1 MTRIGIIAGEASGD
15 LLGAH
20 LMSALQARFPS
31 LEFVGIAGPRMQAL
45 GAISEYPMERLA
57 VRGYVEVL
65 KHYREIR
72 AIQRGIIAAFQNN
85 PPDLFIGIDAP
96 DFNLG
101 VEEILKVNGVT
112 TIHYVSPSIWAW
124 RRERIHRI
132 KRAVSHM
139 LTIFPFEE
147 KIYREAGI
155 PVSYVGH
162 TLADEIPLAIDRAA
176 ARRALNIEADV
187 PLFALLPGS
196 RISELDFHAELFA
209 ATALEVTKALPSAC
223 FVAPF
228 ATLATQQQFEA
239 AVTKIGAA
247 KLRIICLQG
256 ASQAALAAADIALIK
271 SGTSTLEAA
280 LMKCPMVIT
289 YRVSA
294 ISAWLMRRKG
304 RGYLPYIGLPNIL
317 AGEFIVPE
325 LLQED
330 ATPENLAQALLNW
343 YRESG
348 LRADLRQRFLS
359 IHQNLRQNSAQKIG
373 DALAEY
379 LVAKSENKAAV
390 SDPD

>member
-15 LLGAH
+15 ILGAR
-20 LMSALQARFPS
+20 LMAALQARFPG
-31 LEFVGIAGPRMQAL
+31 LEFLGIAGPRMQAL
-45 GAISEYPMERLA
+45 GAKSLFPMEKLA

-72 AIQRGIIAAFQNN
+72 RIQRDITASLLQN

-101 VEEILKVNGVT
+101 VEEPLKSAGIP

-139 LTIFPFEE
+139 LTIFPFEAKLYE
-147 KIYREAGI
+147 DAGI

-162 TLADEIPLAIDRAA
+162 TLADDIPLEIDRAS
-176 ARRALNIEADV
+176 ARCALNIDAGE
-187 PLFALLPGS
+187 PLVALLPGS
-196 RISELDFHAELFA
+196 RASELDYHAELFA
-209 ATALEVTKALPSAC
+209 ATAVELKKTLSTAR

-228 ATLATQQQFEA
+228 TTLATQAQFEA
-239 AVTKIGAA
+239 ALQKIGGGH
-247 KLRIICLQG
+247 LHVQCMQG
-256 ASQAALAAADIALIK
+256 ASQLALAAADVALIK

-294 ISAWLMRRKG
+294 LTAWLMRRKG

-330 ATPENLAQALLNW
+330 ATPEKLAQALLKC
-343 YRESG
+343 YRDEDRRNE
-348 LRADLRQRFLS
+348 LKDRFTT
-359 IHQNLRQNSAQKIG
+359 IHRSLRQNSAERIG
-373 DALAEY
+373 EALQPY
-379 LVAKSENKAAV
+379 LT
-390 SDPD
+390 

>member
-1 MTRIGIIAGEASGD
+1 MRIGIIAGEASGD

-20 LMSALQARFPS
+20 LMAALQTRFSS
-31 LEFVGIAGPRMQAL
+31 LEFIGIAGPRMQAR
-45 GAISEYPMERLA
+45 GAKTLFPMERLA

-72 AIQRGIIAAFQNN
+72 NIQRDIIAAFQKD

-101 VEEILKVNGVT
+101 VEEALKAVGIT

-124 RRERIHRI
+124 RRERIQRI
-132 KRAVSHM
+132 KRAVSRV

-147 KIYREAGI
+147 KIYLDAGV

-162 TLADEIPLAIDRAA
+162 MLADEIPLEIDRAA
-176 ARRALNIEADV
+176 ARRALNIEADTPV
-187 PLFALLPGS
+187 IALLPGS
-196 RISELDFHAELFA
+196 RASELDYHAELFA
-209 ATALEVTKALPSAC
+209 ATAHEIGKTLPSAC
-223 FVAPF
+223 FVVPF

-239 AVTKIGAA
+239 AIKKTGAGQ
-247 KLRIICLQG
+247 LRIMCLQG
-256 ASQAALAAADIALIK
+256 ASQQALAAADIALIK

-294 ISAWLMRRKG
+294 VSAWLMRRKG

-330 ATPENLAQALLNW
+330 ATPENLAQALLNS
-343 YRESG
+343 YRDEH
-348 LRADLRQRFLS
+348 LRAKLKERFLT
-359 IHQNLRQNSAQKIG
+359 IHQSLRQNSAERIG
-373 DALAEY
+373 DALAHY
-379 LVAKSENKAAV
+379 L
-390 SDPD
+390 DPSLASARAG

>member
-1 MTRIGIIAGEASGD
+1 VTRVGIIAGEASGD

-20 LMSALQARFPS
+20 LIAALQARFPS

-45 GAISEYPMERLA
+45 GAKSLFPMERLA

-72 AIQRGIIAAFQNN
+72 AIQRSIITEFQTN
-85 PPDLFIGIDAP
+85 PPNIFIGIDAP

-101 VEEILKVNGVT
+101 VEAALKAQGVT
-112 TIHYVSPSIWAW
+112 AIHYVSPSIWAW
-124 RRERIHRI
+124 RPERIHRI
-132 KRAVSHM
+132 KQSVSHM

-147 KIYREAGI
+147 KIYRDAGI

-162 TLADEIPLAIDRAA
+162 TLADEIAIEIDRSA
-176 ARRALNIEADV
+176 ARRALNIDADV
-187 PLFALLPGS
+187 PVFALLPGS
-196 RISELDFHAELFA
+196 RVSELEFHAELFVG
-209 ATALEVTKALPSAC
+209 TALEIAKSLPLAH

-228 ATLATQQQFEA
+228 ATMETQRQFETAVSKTA
-239 AVTKIGAA
+239 AGKVN
-247 KLRIICLQG
+247 IICMQG
-256 ASQAALAAADIALIK
+256 ASQSALAAADVALIK

-330 ATPENLAQALLNW
+330 ATPENLAQAILNW
-343 YRESG
+343 YREDR
-348 LRADLRQRFLS
+348 LREKLQARYLA
-359 IHQNLRQNSAQKIG
+359 IHQSLRQNSGERIRE
-373 DALAEY
+373 ALAPY
-379 LVAKSENKAAV
+379 LLAIGK
-390 SDPD
+390 

>member
-1 MTRIGIIAGEASGD
+1 MRIGIIAGEASGD

-20 LMSALQARFPS
+20 LMAALQTRFSS
-31 LEFVGIAGPRMQAL
+31 LEFIGIAGPRMQAR
-45 GAISEYPMERLA
+45 GAKTLFPMERLA

-72 AIQRGIIAAFQNN
+72 NIQRDIIAAFQKD

-101 VEEILKVNGVT
+101 VEEALKAVGIT

-124 RRERIHRI
+124 RRERIQRI
-132 KRAVSHM
+132 KRAVSRV

-147 KIYREAGI
+147 KIYLDAGV

-162 TLADEIPLAIDRAA
+162 MLADEIPLEIDRAA
-176 ARRALNIEADV
+176 ARRALNIEADTPV
-187 PLFALLPGS
+187 IALLPGS
-196 RISELDFHAELFA
+196 RASELDYHAELFA
-209 ATALEVTKALPSAC
+209 ATAHEIGKTLPSAC
-223 FVAPF
+223 FVVPF

-239 AVTKIGAA
+239 AIKKTGAGQ
-247 KLRIICLQG
+247 LRIMCLQG
-256 ASQAALAAADIALIK
+256 ASQQALAAADIALIK

-294 ISAWLMRRKG
+294 VSAWLMRRKG

-330 ATPENLAQALLNW
+330 ATPENLAQALLNG
-343 YRESG
+343 YRDEP
-348 LRADLRQRFLS
+348 LRAKLKERFLT
-359 IHQNLRQNSAQKIG
+359 IHQSLRQNSAERIG
-373 DALAEY
+373 DALAHY
-379 LVAKSENKAAV
+379 L
-390 SDPD
+390 DPGLASARAG

>member
-20 LMSALQARFPS
+20 LIFALQARFKS

-45 GAISEYPMERLA
+45 GAKSLFPMQRLA

-72 AIQRGIIAAFQNN
+72 GIQHSIITEFQSS
-85 PPDLFIGIDAP
+85 PTDIFIGIDAP

-101 VEEILKVNGVT
+101 VEAALKARGVT

-124 RRERIHRI
+124 RGERIHRI
-132 KRAVSHM
+132 KQAVSHM

-147 KIYREAGI
+147 KIYRDAGV
-155 PVSYVGH
+155 PVTYVGH
-162 TLADEIPLAIDRAA
+162 TLADDIPLEIDRAA
-176 ARRALNIEADV
+176 ARRTLNINADIPV
-187 PLFALLPGS
+187 FALLPGS
-196 RISELDFHAELFA
+196 RVSELDFHAELFA
-209 ATALEVTKALPSAC
+209 ATALKIANAVPSAQ

-228 ATLATQQQFEA
+228 ASIETQRQFE
-239 AVTKIGAA
+239 GAIRKVGA
-247 KLRIICLQG
+247 EKLQIRCLQG
-256 ASQAALAAADIALIK
+256 ASQSALAAADVALIK

-330 ATPENLAQALLNW
+330 ATPENLAQAILNW
-343 YRESG
+343 YREDR
-348 LRADLRQRFLS
+348 LREKLQARYLA
-359 IHQNLRQNSAQKIG
+359 IHQSLRQNSGEKIRE
-373 DALAEY
+373 ALAPY
-379 LVAKSENKAAV
+379 LLGIDK
-390 SDPD
+390 

>member
-1 MTRIGIIAGEASGD
+1 MRIGIIAGEASGD

-20 LMSALQARFPS
+20 LMAALQTRFSS
-31 LEFVGIAGPRMQAL
+31 LEFIGIAGPRMQAR
-45 GAISEYPMERLA
+45 GAKTLFPMERLA

-72 AIQRGIIAAFQNN
+72 NIQRDIIAAFQKD

-101 VEEILKVNGVT
+101 VEEALKAVGIT

-124 RRERIHRI
+124 RRERMQRI
-132 KRAVSHM
+132 KRAVSRV

-147 KIYREAGI
+147 KIYLDAGV

-162 TLADEIPLAIDRAA
+162 MLADEIPLEIDRAA
-176 ARRALNIEADV
+176 ARRALNIEADTPV
-187 PLFALLPGS
+187 IALLPGS
-196 RISELDFHAELFA
+196 RASELDYHAELFA
-209 ATALEVTKALPSAC
+209 ATAHEIGKTLPSAC
-223 FVAPF
+223 FVVPF

-239 AVTKIGAA
+239 AIKKTGAGQ
-247 KLRIICLQG
+247 LRIMCLQG
-256 ASQAALAAADIALIK
+256 ASQQALAAADIALIK

-294 ISAWLMRRKG
+294 VSAWLMRRKG

-330 ATPENLAQALLNW
+330 ATPENLAQALLNG
-343 YRESG
+343 YRDEP
-348 LRADLRQRFLS
+348 LRAKLKERFLT
-359 IHQNLRQNSAQKIG
+359 IHQSLRQNSAERIG
-373 DALAEY
+373 DALAHY
-379 LVAKSENKAAV
+379 L
-390 SDPD
+390 DPGLASARAG

>member
-1 MTRIGIIAGEASGD
+1 MRIGIIAGEASGD

-20 LMSALQARFPS
+20 LMAALQTRFSS
-31 LEFVGIAGPRMQAL
+31 LEFIGIAGPRMQAR
-45 GAISEYPMERLA
+45 GAKTLFPMERLA

-72 AIQRGIIAAFQNN
+72 NIQRDIIAAFQKD

-101 VEEILKVNGVT
+101 VEEALKAVGIT

-124 RRERIHRI
+124 RRERMQRI
-132 KRAVSHM
+132 KRAVSRV

-147 KIYREAGI
+147 KIYLDAGV

-162 TLADEIPLAIDRAA
+162 MLADEIPLEIDRAA
-176 ARRALNIEADV
+176 ARRALNIEADTPV
-187 PLFALLPGS
+187 IALLPGS
-196 RISELDFHAELFA
+196 RASELDYHAELFA
-209 ATALEVTKALPSAC
+209 ATAHEIGKTLPSAC
-223 FVAPF
+223 FVVPF

-239 AVTKIGAA
+239 AIKKTGAGQ
-247 KLRIICLQG
+247 LRIMCLQG
-256 ASQAALAAADIALIK
+256 ASQQALAAADIALIK

-294 ISAWLMRRKG
+294 VSAWLMRRKG

-330 ATPENLAQALLNW
+330 ATPENLAQALLNS
-343 YRESG
+343 YRDEH
-348 LRADLRQRFLS
+348 LRAKLKERFLT
-359 IHQNLRQNSAQKIG
+359 IHQSLRQNSAERIG
-373 DALAEY
+373 DALAHY
-379 LVAKSENKAAV
+379 L
-390 SDPD
+390 DPGLASARAG

>member
-1 MTRIGIIAGEASGD
+1 MRIGIIAGEASGD

-20 LMSALQARFPS
+20 LMAALQTRFSS
-31 LEFVGIAGPRMQAL
+31 LEFIGIAGPRMQAR
-45 GAISEYPMERLA
+45 GAKTLFPMERLA

-72 AIQRGIIAAFQNN
+72 NIQRDIIAAFQKD

-101 VEEILKVNGVT
+101 VEEALKAVGIT

-124 RRERIHRI
+124 RRERMQRI
-132 KRAVSHM
+132 KRAVSRV

-147 KIYREAGI
+147 KIYLDAGV

-162 TLADEIPLAIDRAA
+162 MLADEIPLEIDRAA
-176 ARRALNIEADV
+176 ARRALNIEADTPV
-187 PLFALLPGS
+187 IALLPGS
-196 RISELDFHAELFA
+196 RASELDYHAELFA
-209 ATALEVTKALPSAC
+209 ATALEIGKTLPSAC
-223 FVAPF
+223 FVVPF
-228 ATLATQQQFEA
+228 ATLATQQQFEVA
-239 AVTKIGAA
+239 IKKPGAGQ
-247 KLRIICLQG
+247 LRIMCLQG
-256 ASQAALAAADIALIK
+256 ASQQALAAADIALIK

-294 ISAWLMRRKG
+294 VSAWLMRRKG

-330 ATPENLAQALLNW
+330 ATPENLAQALLNG
-343 YRESG
+343 YRDEH
-348 LRADLRQRFLS
+348 LRAKLKERFLT
-359 IHQNLRQNSAQKIG
+359 IHQSLRQNSAERIG
-373 DALAEY
+373 DALAHY
-379 LVAKSENKAAV
+379 L
-390 SDPD
+390 DPGLASARAG

>member
-1 MTRIGIIAGEASGD
+1 MTRVGIIAGEASGD

-20 LMSALQARFPS
+20 LIAALQARFPS

-45 GAISEYPMERLA
+45 GAKSLFPMERLA

-65 KHYREIR
+65 KHYRAIR
-72 AIQRGIIAAFQNN
+72 AIQRSIITEFQTN
-85 PPDLFIGIDAP
+85 PPDIFIGIDAP

-101 VEEILKVNGVT
+101 VEAALKAQDVT
-112 TIHYVSPSIWAW
+112 AIHYVSPSIWAW
-124 RRERIHRI
+124 RGERIHRI
-132 KRAVSHM
+132 KQSVSHM

-147 KIYREAGI
+147 KIYRDAGI

-162 TLADEIPLAIDRAA
+162 TLADEIPIEIDRSA
-176 ARRALNIEADV
+176 ARRALNIDADV
-187 PLFALLPGS
+187 PVFALLPGS
-196 RISELDFHAELFA
+196 RVSELEFHAELFVGA
-209 ATALEVTKALPSAC
+209 ALEIAKSLPLAH

-228 ATLATQQQFEA
+228 ATMETQRQFETAVSNTA
-239 AVTKIGAA
+239 AGKVN
-247 KLRIICLQG
+247 IICMQG
-256 ASQAALAAADIALIK
+256 ASQSALAAADVALIK

-280 LMKCPMVIT
+280 LMKCPMVVT

-330 ATPENLAQALLNW
+330 ATPENLAQAILNW
-343 YRESG
+343 YREER
-348 LRADLRQRFLS
+348 LRAKLQARYLA
-359 IHQNLRQNSAQKIG
+359 IHQSLRQNSGERIRE
-373 DALAEY
+373 ALAPY
-379 LVAKSENKAAV
+379 LLGIDK
-390 SDPD
+390 